1 MATELVMVDFGRAYP
16 VFPLRD
22 AVLLP
27 QAVMPLHVFEPR
39 YRRMVSDVLDS
50 HGMIAMALLSGEVA
64 LDEYLRGRPPLREF
78 MCLGQIREYER
89 MDDGRYVL
97 LLQGLCRTRVEQE
110 VAHAPYRCVRLHPV
124 EESVPREEQL
134 AAYRRRLDEL
144 LRQQMVRDG
153 VRKPI
158 LATEDYEH
166 VSTPVVVDLAIAAVC
181 QEASQQYRLLS
192 QPDVRRRAEWVIHQ
206 MEVLTGRHPDSN
218 ARN

>member
-22 AVLLP
+22 GVLLP

-50 HGMIAMALLSGEVA
+50 HGMIAMALLRGEVPM
-64 LDEYLRGRPPLREF
+64 DEYLHGRPPLREF

-89 MDDGRYVL
+89 MADGRYVL
-97 LLQGLCRTRVEQE
+97 LLQGLCRVRVERE
-110 VAHAPYRCVRLHPV
+110 LTHSPYRRVRLRPA
-124 EESVPREEQL
+124 EQSVPGEEQL

-144 LRQQMVRDG
+144 LRQHVAHDG
-153 VRKPI
+153 AAKPI
-158 LATEDYEH
+158 LATEDYEN

-181 QEASQQYRLLS
+181 QETAQQYRLLS
-192 QPDVRRRAEWVIHQ
+192 QPDVCRRAEWVIHR
-206 MEVLTGRHPDSN
+206 MEVLTGQHPDTN